1 MKCVLC
7 VLSGFSL
14 RLNGQEL
21 FASGLV
27 EIQRP
32 LTGGFAE
39 DRRED
44 ARMKSIFSVR
54 GLRSVKRQRADLTR
68 MRFLS
73 AAFASEIDTL
83 MNTTE
88 GETCQITP
96 GAIF

>member
-1 MKCVLC
+1 
-7 VLSGFSL
+7 
-14 RLNGQEL
+14 
-21 FASGLV
+21 
-27 EIQRP
+27 
-32 LTGGFAE
+32 
-39 DRRED
+39 
-44 ARMKSIFSVR
+44 MKSIFSVR